1 MFGYSKAAIDVSWV
15 PRFKNVEKDP
25 GDRPRSGRPA
35 TAATTKAKDKVH
47 SLILDHHRFT
57 CELRAALGTGKPAV
71 MAMIM
76 KHGYRKVCAR
86 WVLKL
91 PTFEH

>member
-1 MFGYSKAAIDVSWV
+1 MLAGFVGLRALKRILVTGND
-15 PRFKNVEKDP
+15 
-25 GDRPRSGRPA
+25 SGRPA
-35 TAATTKAKDKVH
+35 TVATTKAKDKVLA
-47 SLILDHHRFT
+47 LILDHHRFT

-71 MAMIM
+71 MAVIIE
-76 KHGYRKVCAR
+76 HGYRKVCAR

>member
-1 MFGYSKAAIDVSWV
+1 MLAGFVVLRALKKILATG
-15 PRFKNVEKDP
+15 N
-25 GDRPRSGRPA
+25 GSGRPA
-35 TAATTKAKDKVH
+35 TAATTKGKDKVCA
-47 SLILDHHRFT
+47 LILDHYHFT

-71 MAMIM
+71 MAVIIE
-76 KHGYRKVCAR
+76 HGYRKVCAR